1 MQYNGGHHLASS
13 SNPTSAA
20 DLLSAYVM
28 QVLNCVIYPRY
39 SYDAPILGIDFLAFG
54 KNKVLAILDL
64 QPLTQDP
71 AYRAFPSIPAA
82 ATGIPR
88 HSPPPPRDVEE
99 CIPATPALSY
109 VHAHL

>member
-1 MQYNGGHHLASS
+1 MQYNGSHHLASS

-20 DLLSAYVM
+20 DLLNAYIM

-88 HSPPPPRDVEE
+88 YSPPHEE
-99 CIPATPALSY
+99 CIPATPALSC